1 MTALPR
7 VTLFAIPA
15 MICTSDLHADVSY
28 VEEIVNSGIGAAKV
42 GARKTVRKVY
52 VKGEGQHVR
61 DEVRKGGVVEVGS
74 TIVRLDRLNRYRIDH
89 ASKTFTEHKL
99 SPRATAAK
107 ADWWQ
112 ASQGGPAGAGK
123 RVATAAPVASK
134 AGAADPN
141 REVKFET
148 KVLPDTMRVEGI
160 LCHRVAA
167 QMRARYY
174 VPGTKE
180 VKRENRYLYQA
191 WMATDFPGYAD
202 IQRFEAQRE
211 AKTSLPSQI
220 ASAGLS
226 EFKDAVEDY
235 DRLDEEMKALEGFP
249 IQSQLKVFT
258 KMSSSSKDKELFRL
272 SRKIS
277 SLSHSNLSPSLFDV
291 SLGLR
296 RVEVEANP

>member
-89 ASKTFTEHKL
+89 ASKTFTEDKL
-99 SPRATAAK
+99 PPRATTAK

-123 RVATAAPVASK
+123 RVATAA
-134 AGAADPN
+134 DPN
-141 REVKFET
+141 RQVKFQT

-249 IQSQLKVFT
+249 IQSQLKVST
-258 KMSSSSKDKELFRL
+258 KTSSSSKDKELFRL

-277 SLSHSNLSPSLFDV
+277 SLSHSNLSTSLFDV
-291 SLGLR
+291 SPGLR